1 MTGPDF
7 LERNMKNFYVTTP
20 IYYVNASPHIGHA
33 YTTIVADVMTRFHR
47 MAGYRSYFLTG
58 TDEHGDKVAEA
69 AGQAGETPQDYV
81 DRISGQFRALWPK
94 LAITNDYFVR
104 TTDKDHIEVVK
115 SILQKV
121 YDAGD
126 IYFGEYEG
134 YYCVGCE
141 RFYRESELV
150 NGMCPDHHTVPET
163 RKESNYF
170 FKMSKYQDW
179 LIGHIKDNPNFIRPE
194 RYRNEVLAFLREPLE
209 DLCISRPKTRLT
221 WGITLP
227 FDENYVTYVWF
238 DALINYLTG
247 IGYPDSEE
255 VKTFWPVSQ
264 HLIAKD
270 ILKPHGIY
278 WPTMLKGAGIE
289 PYQHLNVHGYW
300 NIDRNKMSKSRGTVV
315 KPLDLKDK
323 YGLDAFRYFLMRD
336 MVFGLDSNFSEDAF
350 VQRINSDLANDL
362 GNLVSRSLSMAVK
375 YCDSQVPEAVGHPND
390 TPLIERAAKLFPEM
404 ENSFQSLMF
413 HKALISIWDFINLTN
428 RYIVEQEPWVLAK
441 DPSSKA
447 RLDTVIYNILEA
459 LRIIAI
465 LLFPFMPD
473 SAGDILIRLGIEDIE
488 SQNFDSIC
496 TWGGLSEG
504 NVLTR
509 GKSLF
514 PRVEHEKPEDAPA
527 EKLTNIKEEIPF
539 RDFAKID
546 MRVARVVEAERI
558 RNSDKLLKLKVD
570 VGEERTIVAGIGKSY
585 RPEDLVGKKITV
597 ILNLKPAKLMGVES
611 HGMLLAADAG
621 DKISLA
627 SFDDDAAVGTKIS

>member
-1 MTGPDF
+1 MTDLDF
-7 LERNMKNFYVTTP
+7 SERNMKNFYITTP
-20 IYYVNASPHIGHA
+20 IYYVNASPHLGHA
-33 YTTIVADVMTRFHR
+33 YTTIVADVMARFHR
-47 MAGYRSYFLTG
+47 MAGYHAYFLTG

-69 AGQAGETPQDYV
+69 AREAGETTQDYV
-81 DRISGQFRALWPK
+81 DRISGQFSALWPK

-104 TTDKDHIEVVK
+104 TTDKDHVEVVR
-115 SILQKV
+115 SILKKV

-170 FKMSKYQDW
+170 FRMSKYQDW
-179 LIGHIKDNPNFIRPE
+179 LIGYIKDNPDFIRPE
-194 RYRNEVLAFLREPLE
+194 RYKNEVLAFLREPLE

-227 FDENYVTYVWF
+227 FDEDYVTYVWF

-247 IGYPDSEE
+247 IGYPNSEE
-255 VKTFWPVSQ
+255 FKTFWPVSQ

-278 WPTMLKGAGIE
+278 WPTMLKGAGID

-315 KPLDLKDK
+315 KPLELKDK

-362 GNLVSRSLSMAVK
+362 GNLVSRSLSMAMK
-375 YCDSQVPEAVGHPND
+375 YCEGRVPEAGNYPD
-390 TPLIERAAKLFPEM
+390 YTSLIERAAKLFPEV
-404 ENSFQSLMF
+404 ESSFQSLAF
-413 HKALISIWDFINLTN
+413 HKALISIWDFIGMTN
-428 RYIVEQEPWVLAK
+428 RYIVEQEPWALAK

-447 RLDTVIYNILEA
+447 KLDTVIYNILEA
-459 LRIIAI
+459 LRVIAI
-465 LLFPFMPD
+465 LLLPFMPD
-473 SAGDILIRLGIEDIE
+473 SAGDILTRLGIENIE
-488 SQNFDSIC
+488 SQNFDSVR
-496 TWGGLSEG
+496 TWSGLPKG

-514 PRVEHEKPEDAPA
+514 PRVEHEKPEDAIA
-527 EKLTNIKEEIPF
+527 ARLTDIKEEISL
-539 RDFAKID
+539 RDFEKID
-546 MRVARVVEAERI
+546 MRVARVMEAERVKD
-558 RNSDKLLKLKVD
+558 SDKLLKLKID

-585 RPEDLVGKKITV
+585 KPEDLAGKKITV
-597 ILNLKPAKLMGVES
+597 ILNLKPVKLMGVVS
-611 HGMLLAADAG
+611 HGMLLAAEAG
-621 DKISLA
+621 DRVSLM
-627 SFDDDAAVGTKIS
+627 SFDGDADVGAKIG

>member
-1 MTGPDF
+1 
-7 LERNMKNFYVTTP
+7 
-20 IYYVNASPHIGHA
+20 
-33 YTTIVADVMTRFHR
+33 
-47 MAGYRSYFLTG
+47 
-58 TDEHGDKVAEA
+58 
-69 AGQAGETPQDYV
+69 
-81 DRISGQFRALWPK
+81 
-94 LAITNDYFVR
+94 
-104 TTDKDHIEVVK
+104 
-115 SILQKV
+115 
-121 YDAGD
+121 
-126 IYFGEYEG
+126 
-134 YYCVGCE
+134 
-141 RFYRESELV
+141 
-150 NGMCPDHHTVPET
+150 
-163 RKESNYF
+163 
-170 FKMSKYQDW
+170 DW
-179 LIGHIKDNPNFIRPE
+179 LIGHIKDNPDFIRPE

-247 IGYPDSEE
+247 IGYPDSEK

-375 YCDSQVPEAVGHPND
+375 YCNSQVPEAVGHPD
-390 TPLIERAAKLFPEM
+390 DASLIEKATKLLPEV

-413 HKALISIWDFINLTN
+413 HKALIAIWDFINMTN

-441 DPSSKA
+441 DPSAKA

-473 SAGDILIRLGIEDIE
+473 SAGDILTRLGIEDIE
-488 SQNFDSIC
+488 SQNFDSIRA
-496 TWGGLSEG
+496 WGGLPKG

-514 PRVEHEKPEDAPA
+514 PRVEYEKPEDAPA
-527 EKLTNIKEEIPF
+527 AKLSDIKEEVSF
-539 RDFAKID
+539 RDFEKID

-597 ILNLKPAKLMGVES
+597 MLNLKPAKLMGVES